1 MNDLTLLYVDD
12 EETNLQ
18 LFDLTF
24 SKHFNIVTASTPDEA
39 LELVK
44 NQQIKIVI
52 SDYKMPKMNGMQLIE
67 QIKKLKPE
75 TICMIMSGY
84 VESEVVVDKT
94 LLYRF
99 IMKPWKR
106 QELTDTIREIYH

>member
-24 SKHFNIVTASTPDEA
+24 STHFNIVTASSAEEA
-39 LELVK
+39 LEIVK
-44 NQQIKIVI
+44 NQKIKIVI
-52 SDYKMPKMNGMQLIE
+52 SDYKMPRMNGMELIQE
-67 QIKKLKPE
+67 IKKLKPE

-84 VESEVVVDKT
+84 VESEVITDKS

-106 QELTDTIREIYH
+106 QELTDTIKEIYH